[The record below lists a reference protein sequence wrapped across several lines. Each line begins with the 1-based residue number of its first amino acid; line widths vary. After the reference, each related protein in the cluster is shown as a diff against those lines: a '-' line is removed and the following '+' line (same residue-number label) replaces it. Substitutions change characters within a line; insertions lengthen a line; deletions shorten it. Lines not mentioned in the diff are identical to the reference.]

1 MEPTS
6 GMNAKPLTPELTQMV
21 QTLPSSLLEII
32 DWFEDQGHFVWI
44 VGGAV
49 RNALLEIPISEYDL
63 ATTMVPEEMKE
74 YPDIIPTGE
83 KFGTITFRSEGD
95 FYEITTLR
103 TEKGYGDG
111 RRPDEVEWGLSLTV
125 DLSRRDLS
133 MNSMAL
139 DVHKSVYYDPYG
151 GFEDLQ
157 RNRICAVGEPKSR
170 LSEDALRILRT
181 YRFMDQGLAGVWKP
195 ERGLSNAL
203 RTTRSMLSKIAPER
217 IWSELKRILIGKNA
231 SIILQRMADDGILRQ
246 IFEFDWMLDDYRIS
260 KLDSIEGDDVIDR
273 LVVLLRDV
281 SSQMCE
287 RIARTMKLSNQEK
300 KTLLFRHSCLG
311 HIPEL
316 LDSSLRI
323 HQYVLGDWAQQH
335 LRIESLFTP
344 MNNSRHSSNDLQ
356 QRILR
361 NRGLKVS
368 KTSKP
373 LATGEWIMSQTNMQ
387 QGPKLGALKNWLHRE
402 QIARNLTSLEQIET
416 LLCTLSW
423 HEDEFNHWPK
433 LQFPSQT
440 I

>member
-6 GMNAKPLTPELTQMV
+6 GMNSKPLTPELAQMV
-21 QTLPSSLLEII
+21 QNLPSSLLGII
-32 DWFEDQGHFVWI
+32 DWFEGKGHFVWI

-49 RNALLEIPISEYDL
+49 RNALLEIPIIEYDL

-74 YPDIIPTGE
+74 YPDMIPTGE

-139 DVHKSVYYDPYG
+139 DVNKSVYYDPYG

-217 IWSELKRILIGKNA
+217 IWSELKRILLGKNA

-246 IFEFDWMLDDYRIS
+246 IFDYDWMLDDYRIS
-260 KLDSIEGDDVIDR
+260 KLDSVEGDDVLDR

-281 SSQMCE
+281 PIQMCE
-287 RIARTMKLSNQEK
+287 TITRTMKLSNQEK

-316 LDSSLRI
+316 LDSNLRI

-335 LRIESLFTP
+335 LRIESLFAP
-344 MNNSRHSSNDLQ
+344 LNHGSHSSDDIQ
-356 QRILR
+356 QRISR
-361 NRGLKVS
+361 NDGLNTSDNS
-368 KTSKP
+368 KS
-373 LATGEWIMSQTNMQ
+373 LATGEWIMAQTNMH

-402 QIARNLTSLEQIET
+402 QIARNLTRLEQIET

-440 I
+440 V

>member
-6 GMNAKPLTPELTQMV
+6 GMNSKPLTPELAQMV
-21 QTLPSSLLEII
+21 QNLPSSLLGII
-32 DWFEDQGHFVWI
+32 DWFEGKGHFVWI

-49 RNALLEIPISEYDL
+49 RNALLEIPIIEYDL

-74 YPDIIPTGE
+74 YPDMIPTGE

-139 DVHKSVYYDPYG
+139 DVNKSVYYDPYG

-195 ERGLSNAL
+195 ERDLSNAL

-217 IWSELKRILIGKNA
+217 IWSELKRILLGKNA

-246 IFEFDWMLDDYRIS
+246 IFDYDWMLDDYRIS
-260 KLDSIEGDDVIDR
+260 KLDSVEGDDVLDR

-281 SSQMCE
+281 PIQMCE
-287 RIARTMKLSNQEK
+287 TITRTMKLSNQEK

-335 LRIESLFTP
+335 LRIESLFAP
-344 MNNSRHSSNDLQ
+344 MNHGSHSIDDIQ
-356 QRILR
+356 QRISR
-361 NRGLKVS
+361 NEGLNTSDNS
-368 KTSKP
+368 KS
-373 LATGEWIMSQTNMQ
+373 LATGEWIMAQTNMH

-440 I
+440 V

>member
-6 GMNAKPLTPELTQMV
+6 GMNPTPLTPELTQMV
-21 QTLPSSLLEII
+21 GNLPPSLLRII
-32 DWFEDQGHFVWI
+32 EWFEEQGHFVWI

-49 RNALLEIPISEYDL
+49 RNALLEIPIVEYDL
-63 ATTMVPEEMKE
+63 ATTMVPEKMKQ
-74 YPDIIPTGE
+74 YPDVIPTGE
-83 KFGTITFRSEGD
+83 KFGTITFRSDGD

-103 TEKGYGDG
+103 SETGYGDG
-111 RRPDEVEWGLSLTV
+111 RRPDEVEWGLSLAV
-125 DLSRRDLS
+125 DLSRRDLT

-139 DVHKSVYYDPYG
+139 DVKNSVYYDPYG

-157 RNRICAVGEPKSR
+157 RNRICAVGEPTLR

-195 ERGLSNAL
+195 ERSLANAL
-203 RTTRSMLSKIAPER
+203 RTTRGMLSRIAPER
-217 IWSELKRILIGKNA
+217 IWSELKRILLGKNA

-246 IFEFDWMLDDYRIS
+246 IFDFDWMLDDYRIS
-260 KLDSIEGDDVIDR
+260 SLDSIEGDDVLDR
-273 LVVLLRDV
+273 LVVLFRDV
-281 SSQMCE
+281 PSQVCE
-287 RIARTMKLSNQEK
+287 TIARTMKLSNQER

-323 HQYVLGDWAQQH
+323 HRYVLGDWAQQH
-335 LRIESLFTP
+335 LRIEFLFAP
-344 MNNSRHSSNDLQ
+344 MNDGRHSVDEIQ
-356 QRILR
+356 QRIFR
-361 NRGLKVS
+361 NKALNPNEAS
-368 KTSKP
+368 DS
-373 LATGEWIMSQTNMQ
+373 LANGEWIMSQTNMQ

-402 QIARNLTSLEQIET
+402 QIARNLTTLEQIET

-433 LQFPSQT
+433 LKFP
-440 I
+440 

>member
-6 GMNAKPLTPELTQMV
+6 GMNSKPLTPELAQMV
-21 QTLPSSLLEII
+21 QNLPSSLLGII
-32 DWFEDQGHFVWI
+32 DWFEGKGHFVWI

-49 RNALLEIPISEYDL
+49 RNALLEIPIIEYDL

-74 YPDIIPTGE
+74 YPDMIPTGE

-139 DVHKSVYYDPYG
+139 DVNKSVYYDPYG

-195 ERGLSNAL
+195 ERDLSNAL
-203 RTTRSMLSKIAPER
+203 RTTRSMLSKIASER
-217 IWSELKRILIGKNA
+217 IWSELKRILLGKNA

-246 IFEFDWMLDDYRIS
+246 IFDYDWMLDDYRIS
-260 KLDSIEGDDVIDR
+260 KLDSVEGDDVLDR

-281 SSQMCE
+281 PIQMCE
-287 RIARTMKLSNQEK
+287 TITRIMKLSNQEK

-323 HQYVLGDWAQQH
+323 HQYVLRDWAQQH
-335 LRIESLFTP
+335 LRIESLFAP
-344 MNNSRHSSNDLQ
+344 MNHGSHSIDDIQ
-356 QRILR
+356 QRISR
-361 NRGLKVS
+361 NKGLNTSDNS
-368 KTSKP
+368 KS
-373 LATGEWIMSQTNMQ
+373 LATGEWIMAQTNMH

-402 QIARNLTSLEQIET
+402 QIARNLTRLEQIET

-440 I
+440 V

>member
-6 GMNAKPLTPELTQMV
+6 GMNSKPLTPELAQMV
-21 QTLPSSLLEII
+21 QNLPSSLLGIL

-49 RNALLEIPISEYDL
+49 RNALLEIPIIEYDL

-74 YPDIIPTGE
+74 YPDMIPTGE

-139 DVHKSVYYDPYG
+139 DVNKSVYYDPYG

-203 RTTRSMLSKIAPER
+203 RTTRGMLSKIAPER
-217 IWSELKRILIGKNA
+217 IWSELKRILLGKNA

-246 IFEFDWMLDDYRIS
+246 IFDYDWMLDDYRIS
-260 KLDSIEGDDVIDR
+260 KLDSVEGDDVLDR

-281 SSQMCE
+281 PIQMCE
-287 RIARTMKLSNQEK
+287 TITRTMKLSNQEK

-335 LRIESLFTP
+335 LRIESLFAP
-344 MNNSRHSSNDLQ
+344 LNHGSHSSDDIQ
-356 QRILR
+356 QRISR
-361 NRGLKVS
+361 NDGLNTSDNS
-368 KTSKP
+368 KS
-373 LATGEWIMSQTNMQ
+373 LATGEWIMAQTNMH

-402 QIARNLTSLEQIET
+402 QIARNLTRLEQIET

-440 I
+440 V

>member
-49 RNALLEIPISEYDL
+49 RNALLEIPIIDYDL
-63 ATTMVPEEMKE
+63 ATTMVPEEMKK
-74 YPDIIPTGE
+74 YPDVMPTGE

-203 RTTRSMLSKIAPER
+203 RTTRRMLSKIAPER

-246 IFEFDWMLDDYRIS
+246 IFDFDWMLDDYRIS

-344 MNNSRHSSNDLQ
+344 MNNGRHSSDDLQ

-361 NRGLKVS
+361 NSGLKVS
-368 KTSKP
+368 KTSKS